1 RSSKRK
7 PPETH
12 ANILILRTN
21 SQWVRPT
28 ASFPRALFLPE
39 IPDVDHKT
47 IPRRLGTIGPRVVAT
62 SPAGPD
68 RLCRSHGQFG
78 QGGAIRKNR
87 CLGAGF
93 LFSHMP

>member
-1 RSSKRK
+1 MVS
-7 PPETH
+7 PEFN
-12 ANILILRTN
+12 ARQYSYLADDFP
-21 SQWVRPT
+21 SVRPT

-68 RLCRSHGQFG
+68 RLCRGHGQSG
-78 QGGAIRKNR
+78 QGHGDRAAVVQPPRLSR
-87 CLGAGF
+87 
-93 LFSHMP
+93 P